1 MAERK
6 KFIWNT
12 SKSKKVKTKEI
23 REFNIT
29 YDDVLETYSVIVY
42 GFFGGAVKVF
52 ESKEEGDCT
61 DFIDLYTEDASQE
74 VNGNDLLDKEAVC

>member
-1 MAERK
+1 MAVERK

-12 SKSKKVKTKEI
+12 TKSKKVKTKEI

-29 YDDVLETYSVIVY
+29 YDDTLETYSVLVY

-52 ESKEEGDCT
+52 ESKNEDECV
-61 DFIDLYTEDASQE
+61 DFIDLYTEDASHE
-74 VNGNDLLDKEAVC
+74 VNGGAVIGEL